1 MTKEE
6 KLNRIIELLE
16 KAPLRAEEESK
27 AHGEDGKPNYPFAFG
42 YLESIVHIYAQE
54 LRDILQGEAGT
65 QDSSFELLYKIGQ
78 VGKGGKR

>member
-16 KAPLRAEEESK
+16 KAPFTAEKESK
-27 AHGEDGKPNYPFAFG
+27 AHGEDGKPNYSFAFG
-42 YLESIVHIYAQE
+42 YLESVVHIYAQE
-54 LRDILQGEAGT
+54 LKDILKEEST

-78 VGKGGKR
+78 IEKGGKR